1 MRISEQDYSGAR
13 TDLTELFDILT
24 EVGFKGKDAQRLT
37 EFTLDMASE
46 KLINSLI
53 SEIRA
58 LGARLDAFNARMD
71 SSLAGLRWMFGGM
84 LALLAIGLTAIGILI
99 SAI

>member
-1 MRISEQDYSGAR
+1 
-13 TDLTELFDILT
+13 
-24 EVGFKGKDAQRLT
+24 
-37 EFTLDMASE
+37 MASE

-53 SEIRA
+53 SEIRAQGTKLDVGLSAQSAVLDSGLSAHDTRLRA